1 MVRTRAPILTP
12 QAGNGPLFTTL
23 CLGRAP
29 LTGLAVELAD
39 HLATCPVCRPGNMA
53 ACPQGLALVD
63 AFAAQRDEVLADE
76 DREDAEPQG

>member
-29 LTGLAVELAD
+29 LTRLAVELAD
-39 HLATCPVCRPGNMA
+39 HVATCPVCRPGNMY
-53 ACPQGLALVD
+53 ACPAGMARNHS
-63 AFAAQRDEVLADE
+63 FAAKRDEVLADE
-76 DREDAEPQG
+76 DREDPEPQG